1 MFIMMLVNPMVLQN
15 RTREVRPVACHKAT
29 RGLASWYGARD
40 HGKRMAN
47 GKPFNMYAPTAA
59 SRVLPLGARIQVTNI
74 RTGQRVAVQ
83 VTDHGPYVRGR
94 AIDLSYEAAR
104 RIGMIGRGWN
114 G

>member
-47 GKPFNMYAPTAA
+47 GKPFNMYALTAA
-59 SRVLPLGARIQVTNI
+59 SRVLPLGAHTGDEYQN
-74 RTGQRVAVQ
+74 RTKGRSPSNRPRTVCEGQ
-83 VTDHGPYVRGR
+83 GY
-94 AIDLSYEAAR
+94 
-104 RIGMIGRGWN
+104 
-114 G
+114 